1 MLGELFLVTERVV
14 APGAAAP
21 PRHWLRV
28 CGRSVLVLEFELVL
42 TVGNCCPG
50 AANFE

>member
-28 CGRSVLVLEFELVL
+28 WEVSVSVTLN
-42 TVGNCCPG
+42 T
-50 AANFE
+50 